1 MACCLPFTVSV
12 GAGGVGF
19 TQLAGL
25 GTSTPLR
32 PQLVGGESGG
42 RVPPTFCP
50 QSLAVVQVPGP
61 LMGSWVGQVGKG
73 GLWPCP
79 WALVGLA
86 AAMRLPEEGQMVL
99 AQDST
104 SPWGLGLCHDILKP
118 GCDIH
123 FECLIVLDEAVFK

>member
-25 GTSTPLR
+25 GTSTPLC

-73 GLWPCP
+73 AC
-79 WALVGLA
+79 GLA
-86 AAMRLPEEGQMVL
+86 PGPLWGWPLP
-99 AQDST
+99 
-104 SPWGLGLCHDILKP
+104 
-118 GCDIH
+118 
-123 FECLIVLDEAVFK
+123 